1 MNQPVLDTTVKA
13 DHIVRLPDDWPVG
26 LPVRI
31 VAKPLTGDTL
41 LDHYQPRSEIGR
53 LALAA
58 RRAYIESGGK
68 LLTADEINEGVRR
81 RRGGLDDD

>member
-1 MNQPVLDTTVKA
+1 MNHPVFDTTVKA

-26 LPVRI
+26 LSVRI
-31 VAKPLTGDTL
+31 EAKPLTGDAV
-41 LDHYQPRSEIGR
+41 LDHYQPRGEIGR
-53 LALAA
+53 LVLAA

-68 LLTADEINEGVRR
+68 LLSADEINQEVRR